1 MQSHELLRE
10 MFQKFSAKQIAAQ
23 LGLSLSMVYKR
34 AEPGDGTGSG
44 AANLLDRLE
53 ALLRRTKD
61 PRLIQ

>member
-1 MQSHELLRE
+1 
-10 MFQKFSAKQIAAQ
+10 MFQKCSAKQIAAQ
-23 LGLSLSMVYKR
+23 LGLSLSMVYKW

>member
-10 MFQKFSAKQIAAQ
+10 MFQKCSAKQIAAQ

-44 AANLLDRLE
+44 AANLLDHLE